1 MFIVQTKRVSWRGWV
16 GFCKRQAGRQV
27 SRLGWNEAWDGGI
40 GEGGLC
46 SRGSKGEDWVA
57 LRQVSTVCC
66 AGLKGAGGKSGA
78 SGKQG
83 AAGRQKVYWVVVEAG
98 CWVVRPQAVAGRA
111 RSLESIW
118 GKENQQRRRTG
129 TALVLHLQLYM
140 RVKVEVWCATAGRV
154 VGSKAGLGGR
164 RLSRRGK
171 AGADGTAHL

>member
-46 SRGSKGEDWVA
+46 SRGSRGEDWVA
-57 LRQVSTVCC
+57 FRQVSTVCS
-66 AGLKGAGGKSGA
+66 AGLKGAGGKSGT

-83 AAGRQKVYWVVVEAG
+83 ALGGGRSWVLG
-98 CWVVRPQAVAGRA
+98 SQASSCGREGKEPWEEK
-111 RSLESIW
+111 R

-129 TALVLHLQLYM
+129 TALVLHLPLYR
-140 RVKVEVWCATAGRV
+140 RVRVEVWCATAGRV
-154 VGSKAGLGGR
+154 VGSKAGSGGR
-164 RLSRRGK
+164 GLSRRGK